1 LIIALICF
9 FLIEQKVN
17 LILYVNDP
25 EKPFENLQFKGVYYY
40 ALEKGASQPNTF
52 QEILA
57 LVDDGKAFGN
67 GEKFNPV
74 LIGPDEYLFG
84 IYNEPFGNGFEI
96 TGQNIITAKNH
107 NFSI

>member
-1 LIIALICF
+1 MLALICF
-9 FLIEQKVN
+9 FLIEQKAN
-17 LILYVNDP
+17 PILYVNDP

-52 QEILA
+52 EEILA

-84 IYNEPFGNGFEI
+84 IFSESFGNGFEI
-96 TGQNIITAKNH
+96 GGGNITKAKNH